1 MASCSALMTIF
12 IIKMGTAK
20 QAIDQGRSPVI
31 IDNTNT
37 QAWEMKPY
45 VEMAIGKGYRVE
57 FHEPE
62 TWWKFDP
69 EELEKR
75 NKHGVS
81 RKKIAQMLDRYEFQ
95 MSISIVMNSVEPSQ
109 KSIQRP
115 LPLPEEPRGRVL
127 KKSGYRPDK
136 PKEKRNRKGKKRNN
150 SFSENSLATLG
161 HLAPGSLGRSQSEGE
176 GFEETERAP
185 GHPFAGSLQNEADR
199 INNNEEQSWQDI
211 EISNNSQNGV
221 STAELDHTP
230 KNCFPEEEEDLV
242 LTLPSV
248 PSGSS
253 ASCHTST
260 QHLSCVGRDR
270 CSGMRV
276 EKHMSNRHKSALDT
290 QDIFAKT
297 PCSFPQKME
306 MKDKSRLD
314 EHGGTRTSEEVLR
327 EEQGVKSNCWAFFT
341 ASLSDEELQI
351 RSKSQPYF
359 GSWPKGPHEFVYE
372 QRPKKNRSQ
381 RLTFPESEEQLIQLI
396 STSEGAAVSGN
407 CPEIPM
413 KKQLGDLSAKAE
425 MVDLPRNPETNTFS
439 TCVPHPISL
448 EHPLESARGT
458 QGMQRRI
465 CNLPPVNPEAKEK
478 CDLLTE
484 HHELNMFLAEE
495 DISKMINKD
504 ETKQKMI
511 IDGHL
516 PWYYLDTLHDSPRS
530 IVQQSCS
537 YRLSFNRVGCAVYF
551 YKNPVPSLML
561 HYLSSFCMLSFNNRR
576 ALLTFKSQ
584 KSMGRT
590 LTDGGFILSDVLSGQ
605 PATFCSLRISPD
617 TQFLNEKLDE
627 ELKTQEGREPVRCL
641 PAEDSQ
647 DLISRNHQC
656 YGPLSQELAFHPVKH
671 FESPGVPIE
680 SLLPDDH
687 VVPFDWKTLKIIPL
701 PWKMPL

>member
-1 MASCSALMTIF
+1 MHFVCSLYF
-12 IIKMGTAK
+12 
-20 QAIDQGRSPVI
+20 
-31 IDNTNT
+31 
-37 QAWEMKPY
+37 
-45 VEMAIGKGYRVE
+45 
-57 FHEPE
+57 
-62 TWWKFDP
+62 
-69 EELEKR
+69 
-75 NKHGVS
+75 
-81 RKKIAQMLDRYEFQ
+81 
-95 MSISIVMNSVEPSQ
+95 
-109 KSIQRP
+109 
-115 LPLPEEPRGRVL
+115 RGRVL

-136 PKEKRNRKGKKRNN
+136 PKQKKNRKGKKRNN

-161 HLAPGSLGRSQSEGE
+161 HLAPGSLGRSHCEGE

-185 GHPFAGSLQNEADR
+185 GHPFAGSLQNKADR

-230 KNCFPEEEEDLV
+230 KNCFPEEEEDLA

-253 ASCHTST
+253 VSCHTST

-297 PCSFPQKME
+297 PCSFPQKTE

-381 RLTFPESEEQLIQLI
+381 RLACPESEEQQIQLI

-413 KKQLGDLSAKAE
+413 EKQLGDLSPKAE

-439 TCVPHPISL
+439 TCVPHPISP
-448 EHPLESARGT
+448 EHPLESARGA
-458 QGMQRRI
+458 QGIQRRI
-465 CNLPPVNPEAKEK
+465 CNLQPVNPEAKEK

-484 HHELNMFLAEE
+484 NHELNMFLAEE

-511 IDGHL
+511 IDCHL

-537 YRLSFNRVGCAVYF
+537 YRLSFNRVGCALYF

-590 LTDGGFILSDVLSGQ
+590 LTDRGLILSDVLSGQ
-605 PATFCSLRISPD
+605 PAALCSLRISPD
-617 TQFLNEKLDE
+617 TQSLNEKLDE
-627 ELKTQEGREPVRCL
+627 EPKTQEGREPVRCS

-671 FESPGVPIE
+671 FESPGVPIGK
-680 SLLPDDH
+680 SFLFMKNKNPS
-687 VVPFDWKTLKIIPL
+687 PA
-701 PWKMPL
+701 

>member
-136 PKEKRNRKGKKRNN
+136 PKQKRNRKGKKRNN

-176 GFEETERAP
+176 GFEETERA
-185 GHPFAGSLQNEADR
+185 GHPFAGSLQNEADH
-199 INNNEEQSWQDI
+199 INNIEEQSWQGI

-221 STAELDHTP
+221 SMAELDHTP
-230 KNCFPEEEEDLV
+230 TNCFPEEEEDLV

-253 ASCHTST
+253 ASCHSST

-270 CSGMRV
+270 CSGTRV

-290 QDIFAKT
+290 QNIVAKT
-297 PCSFPQKME
+297 PCSFPQKTE

-314 EHGGTRTSEEVLR
+314 EHGGTRISEEVLR

-381 RLTFPESEEQLIQLI
+381 RLSCPESEEQLIQLI
-396 STSEGAAVSGN
+396 STSEGAEVSGN

-413 KKQLGDLSAKAE
+413 EKQLGDLSPKAE
-425 MVDLPRNPETNTFS
+425 MVDLPRNPETNTSS
-439 TCVPHPISL
+439 TCVLHPISS

-484 HHELNMFLAEE
+484 EHHELNMFLAEE

-511 IDGHL
+511 IDCHL
-516 PWYYLDTLHDSPRS
+516 PWFYLDTLHDSPRS

-551 YKNPVPSLML
+551 YKNPVPSLMR

-584 KSMGRT
+584 KSLGRT

-605 PATFCSLRISPD
+605 PAALCSLRISPD

-656 YGPLSQELAFHPVKH
+656 YGPLSQELAFHPIKH

>member
-1 MASCSALMTIF
+1 MRFVCSLYF
-12 IIKMGTAK
+12 
-20 QAIDQGRSPVI
+20 
-31 IDNTNT
+31 
-37 QAWEMKPY
+37 
-45 VEMAIGKGYRVE
+45 
-57 FHEPE
+57 
-62 TWWKFDP
+62 
-69 EELEKR
+69 
-75 NKHGVS
+75 
-81 RKKIAQMLDRYEFQ
+81 
-95 MSISIVMNSVEPSQ
+95 
-109 KSIQRP
+109 
-115 LPLPEEPRGRVL
+115 RGRVL

-253 ASCHTST
+253 ASYHTST

-671 FESPGVPIE
+671 FESPGVPIGKLFLFMKNKNP
-680 SLLPDDH
+680 SPA
-687 VVPFDWKTLKIIPL
+687 
-701 PWKMPL
+701 